1 MILLYINNQYQVW
14 EGIKDVACG
23 LLSSLICKRQI
34 FMMNLEVTLIFYHYC
49 WCDCQYLSIS
59 KAGNI
64 ITKEY
69 THYIGIFNMRVIHE
83 GIGEVIWGIWWKDGT
98 LYFTNRPLYL
108 WYLLQGADQISSRW
122 CSSCS
127 FLLFIISYMR
137 HKFSGTVALKWIT

>member
-69 THYIGIFNMRVIHE
+69 THYIGIFNRRVIHK
-83 GIGEVIWGIWWKDGT
+83 GIGEVILGIWWKDGT
-98 LYFTNRPLYL
+98 LYLPNRPLYL
-108 WYLLQGADQISSRW
+108 WYLLQGADHISPCW
-122 CSSCS
+122 CSSCY
-127 FLLFIISYMR
+127 FFLFIISSMR
-137 HKFSGTVALKWIT
+137 HNCSGTVALNQIT